1 MTVSMDLESTPG
13 RMDVNTKDT
22 GTMVNS
28 TVMEFTDRPMELSV
42 VDAGKKENVC
52 SGTTSRPLNT
62 NEPELKIIDNNLRT
76 FKGQQTPLIPNLP
89 QYFTEIDEIDAGQNG
104 FDE

>member
-1 MTVSMDLESTPG
+1 MENNTV
-13 RMDVNTKDT
+13 
-22 GTMVNS
+22 
-28 TVMEFTDRPMELSV
+28 TVFTDRPTELSV

-52 SGTTSRPLNT
+52 NGTTSRPLRT
-62 NEPELKIIDNNLRT
+62 SEPELKIIDNNLRT
-76 FKGQQTPLIPNLP
+76 VKGQQTPLIPNLP

>member
-1 MTVSMDLESTPG
+1 MTVSMDSESTPG
-13 RMDVNTKDT
+13 RTDVNTKDT
-22 GTMVNS
+22 GTTVNS

-42 VDAGKKENVC
+42 VDAGKKASVC

-76 FKGQQTPLIPNLP
+76 LKGQQNPLIPRLP
-89 QYFTEIDEIDAGQNG
+89 QYLVKIDEIDAGQAG